1 MHITKILVMIYLIIG
16 LLLVTFVN
24 KRRPELLDD
33 TSFTKSLFVMVT
45 FNLFWL
51 PLFVGSVMNGLFEKK
66 GE

>member
-1 MHITKILVMIYLIIG
+1 MHIAKILVMIYLIIG